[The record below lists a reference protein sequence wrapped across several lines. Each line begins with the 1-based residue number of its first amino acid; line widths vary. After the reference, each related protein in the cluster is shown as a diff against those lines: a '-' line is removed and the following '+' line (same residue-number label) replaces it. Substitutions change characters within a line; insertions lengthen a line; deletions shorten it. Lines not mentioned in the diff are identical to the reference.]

1 MAESTHKRHSSTY
14 QCRRGRSS
22 WCCSFAVPPSF
33 QKNKKPDY
41 SVSKLG
47 PRSFP
52 NSPKPG
58 LNFVGRIDPRRI
70 LSPGRVSP
78 IDSDPTGDTTRDII
92 PDPSPPVDLNSKSR
106 SESFRGRNERRS
118 FSDSG
123 SGSGLDSGRGVF
135 DVRLKLRGKNGGGLV
150 LELNSEVLIAN
161 SEVFAGLICE
171 YRKNLGSKCDGDG
184 GGNLSRKMCRIEV
197 PDVENLGIFRETI
210 ELMFE
215 EDIAKRLLKVGAY
228 RAIDILEVSFLLSV
242 FFMMMMMII
251 IIIIIMFLGCIFA
264 CVCLWVLVE
273 MLCYIVDI
281 ILFYFL
287 KILAGYSLFDN
298 CVQGEKIIM
307 LLFQRQL
314 ILKTVR

>member
-242 FFMMMMMII
+242 FFFFMMMMMMI

-287 KILAGYSLFDN
+287 KILAGYIVSLTTVFK
-298 CVQGEKIIM
+298 GKK
-307 LLFQRQL
+307 LLCYYFSGN
-314 ILKTVR
+314 